1 MNTEGHVWTQQRRVS
16 LTKLRDL
23 GFGRKSLDL
32 SMVQEVDYVIDK
44 LLEHSGSSVKI
55 NSTFNAAIINVLW
68 QIVASKRFEP
78 DHPDTERMMAMLNAQ
93 FKAGIRPVFFVPHF
107 LGKYVPLQDV
117 DHYLLEMKS
126 MMRKL
131 ISEHKESI
139 DHENPRDFIDVYLTE
154 MKSNPSL
161 DEEHLAVIC
170 VDFFQAGS
178 ETTSTTLNWV
188 SVQFC
193 LRRLKHLITYIYHH
207 INFFH
212 HHFQAVLFMTLNP
225 EVQKKVQAEIHSNI
239 GPRSP
244 TMDDVHSLPYVMAT
258 IMEIQRL
265 GVIAPGSLIHILL
278 KDQQFN
284 GYYFE
289 KGTSFVSNL
298 TKFLMDPMV
307 FDSPHTL
314 NPDRF
319 LDENMKIRKY
329 EQFVPFGIGKRI
341 CMGDSLAKNEMFLFF
356 VRIMQRVTFEATH
369 NVPSIQ
375 NVTTGIT
382 RIPHPFEV
390 KVKST

>member
-1 MNTEGHVWTQQRRVS
+1 
-16 LTKLRDL
+16 
-23 GFGRKSLDL
+23 
-32 SMVQEVDYVIDK
+32 
-44 LLEHSGSSVKI
+44 
-55 NSTFNAAIINVLW
+55 
-68 QIVASKRFEP
+68 
-78 DHPDTERMMAMLNAQ
+78 
-93 FKAGIRPVFFVPHF
+93 
-107 LGKYVPLQDV
+107 
-117 DHYLLEMKS
+117 
-126 MMRKL
+126 
-131 ISEHKESI
+131 
-139 DHENPRDFIDVYLTE
+139 
-154 MKSNPSL
+154 
-161 DEEHLAVIC
+161 
-170 VDFFQAGS
+170 
-178 ETTSTTLNWV
+178 
-188 SVQFC
+188 
-193 LRRLKHLITYIYHH
+193 
-207 INFFH
+207 
-212 HHFQAVLFMTLNP
+212 MTLNP

-278 KDQQFN
+278 KDQQFS
-284 GYYFE
+284 GYHFE

-298 TKFLMDPMV
+298 TKFLMDPKV
-307 FDSPHTL
+307 FDSPHTF

-356 VRIMQRVTFEATH
+356 VRIMQRVTFEPTH

-375 NVTTGIT
+375 NVTTGVT

>member
-44 LLEHSGSSVKI
+44 LQEHGGSKVEI

-188 SVQFC
+188 SYQYYY
-193 LRRLKHLITYIYHH
+193 LNSASLLIPPH
-207 INFFH
+207 
-212 HHFQAVLFMTLNP
+212 
-225 EVQKKVQAEIHSNI
+225 
-239 GPRSP
+239 
-244 TMDDVHSLPYVMAT
+244 
-258 IMEIQRL
+258 
-265 GVIAPGSLIHILL
+265 
-278 KDQQFN
+278 
-284 GYYFE
+284 
-289 KGTSFVSNL
+289 
-298 TKFLMDPMV
+298 KFRP
-307 FDSPHTL
+307 
-314 NPDRF
+314 
-319 LDENMKIRKY
+319 
-329 EQFVPFGIGKRI
+329 
-341 CMGDSLAKNEMFLFF
+341 
-356 VRIMQRVTFEATH
+356 
-369 NVPSIQ
+369 
-375 NVTTGIT
+375 
-382 RIPHPFEV
+382 
-390 KVKST
+390 